1 MIIDNVIKIAQIVK
15 DTCRAIGSKLGLS
28 KSSVNRSQQKI
39 NNRSNIDGATFFETA
54 EGQQWLIKLVVATI
68 FVFGI
73 IAGVGSE
80 RIAVFFSL
88 ISITAFIGLS
98 TSSVKNIENQIE
110 ALILKYKTHWDEQVK
125 DKASQLTITPGGD
138 ETFFDKLMIIV
149 LMDLESGFIFAENIE
164 EKRDHATW
172 EKTSEP
178 WLSKFKILRCFV
190 SDKAKAILK
199 LATKTLGIN
208 RVPDLFHIMN
218 DVSSTMKFSFGRLI
232 KTKNKLIKALQN
244 KKEKGLYAVKTKVKI
259 AALVCSIKNITYK
272 QIQYQKNLR
281 KLSLLLHPFSV
292 LSNKA
297 QVTSDVEKKMLQ
309 SITIIK
315 SIKEELLMSDKQK
328 KLNRAEK
335 QIPAAAKQ
343 VDMWWHWVNTS
354 LDNIEL
360 CPQERE
366 WLLYYLMPYIYW
378 KNQINK
384 TRSKIIKRFYRLSM
398 NSAKAQ
404 LDSHNLSKSLLNDH
418 NFIFQW
424 RSWAEEMCNIFLR
437 TSSAIEG
444 RNGWLSQIHFN
455 GRGLSENRIHSQT
468 AIHNYFLKRSDKS
481 TACERLSGIRPDDLF
496 KFIIENIGPLP
507 EPRSR
512 KPNKTMKPLVLKAV
526 PA

>member
-1 MIIDNVIKIAQIVK
+1 MIINNIIKIAQFGK
-15 DTCRAIGSKLGLS
+15 DSCRSIGAKLGLS

-39 NNRSNIDGATFFETA
+39 SKRSHIDGATFFETD
-54 EGQQWLIKLVVATI
+54 EGQKWLIKLVVAAI

-73 IAGVGSE
+73 IAGIGSE

-98 TSSVKNIENQIE
+98 SSSVKNIENKIE
-110 ALILKYKTHWDEQVK
+110 ALILKYKTYWDEQVK

-138 ETFFDKLMIIV
+138 ETFFDNLMIIV
-149 LMDLESGFIFAENIE
+149 LMDLQSGFIFTESIE

-172 EKTSEP
+172 EKISKP

-208 RVPDLFHIMN
+208 RIPDLFHIMN
-218 DVSSTMKFSFGRLI
+218 DVSSTMKYAFSRL
-232 KTKNKLIKALQN
+232 KKSKNKSIKILQ
-244 KKEKGLYAVKTKVKI
+244 KKIEKGLDTAKNKVKL
-259 AALVCSIKNITYK
+259 AALICSIKNINLK

-297 QVTSDVEKKMLQ
+297 QTTLVVEKQMLE

-315 SIKEELLMSDKQK
+315 SIKDELSISDKQN

-335 QIPAAAKQ
+335 QIPDAAKQ
-343 VDMWWHWVNTS
+343 IDMWWQWVETS
-354 LDNIEL
+354 LHNTDLGSAEK
-360 CPQERE
+360 E
-366 WLLYYLMPYIYW
+366 WLLYCLLPYIYW
-378 KNQINK
+378 KNKINK
-384 TRSKIIKRFYRLSM
+384 TKSKIIKRFYRLSM
-398 NSAKAQ
+398 SSAKTK
-404 LDSHNLSKSLLNDH
+404 LDSHYLSNNLFNNKQFMLE
-418 NFIFQW
+418 W
-424 RSWAEEMCNIFLR
+424 RSWAESMCNIFIR

-444 RNGWLSQIHFN
+444 RNGWISQIHFN
-455 GRGLSENRIHSQT
+455 GRGLSKDRIHSQT
-468 AIHNYFLKRSDKS
+468 AIHNYFLKRSDNS
-481 TACERLSGIRPDDLF
+481 TACERLSGIKPDDLF
-496 KFIIENIGPLP
+496 EFIIENIGALP
-507 EPRSR
+507 EPRKSKAKR
-512 KPNKTMKPLVLKAV
+512 TMKPLVSKGV

>member
-1 MIIDNVIKIAQIVK
+1 
-15 DTCRAIGSKLGLS
+15 
-28 KSSVNRSQQKI
+28 
-39 NNRSNIDGATFFETA
+39 
-54 EGQQWLIKLVVATI
+54 
-68 FVFGI
+68 
-73 IAGVGSE
+73 
-80 RIAVFFSL
+80 
-88 ISITAFIGLS
+88 
-98 TSSVKNIENQIE
+98 
-110 ALILKYKTHWDEQVK
+110 
-125 DKASQLTITPGGD
+125 
-138 ETFFDKLMIIV
+138 
-149 LMDLESGFIFAENIE
+149 
-164 EKRDHATW
+164 
-172 EKTSEP
+172 
-178 WLSKFKILRCFV
+178 
-190 SDKAKAILK
+190 
-199 LATKTLGIN
+199 
-208 RVPDLFHIMN
+208 
-218 DVSSTMKFSFGRLI
+218 
-232 KTKNKLIKALQN
+232 
-244 KKEKGLYAVKTKVKI
+244 
-259 AALVCSIKNITYK
+259 
-272 QIQYQKNLR
+272 
-281 KLSLLLHPFSV
+281 
-292 LSNKA
+292 
-297 QVTSDVEKKMLQ
+297 MLQ

-315 SIKEELLMSDKQK
+315 SIKEELLISDKQK

-404 LDSHNLSKSLLNDH
+404 LGSHNLSKSLLNDH